1 MAKSHRTRPLWYH
14 ESIMDWMIANPDKPL
29 KELANFIGKSPSTV
43 SMIVNSDMFKAALSR
58 RREEYRLH
66 HDLGIIQKQTR
77 IAHASMDAILSTLEK
92 KRDTIPI
99 QELREISDSALAR
112 LGYGTE
118 PASAPVNVNVNNQ
131 ATVVVPVTAQDLAE
145 ARMAF
150 RQVQEL
156 KRALPA
162 PRPPDV
168 IEAKP
173 MLEQD
178 SGAEPAPR
186 DEGESHAPAPDI
198 S

>member
-1 MAKSHRTRPLWYH
+1 MAKQHRTRPLWYH
-14 ESIMDWMIANPDKPL
+14 DSIMDWMIANPDKSL
-29 KELANFIGKSPSTV
+29 KELAQFIGKSPTTV
-43 SMIVNSDMFKAALSR
+43 SMIINSDMFKAAFAK
-58 RREEYRLH
+58 RREEYRLC

-77 IAHASMDAILSTLEK
+77 IAHASMDAILTTLEK

-118 PASAPVNVNVNNQ
+118 PASPVNVNVNNQ

-178 SGAEPAPR
+178 SGAEPALR